1 MPWLSVTTKDGV
13 LIMRVDLNDW
23 DLNRR
28 LAALDM
34 IETIQGAKEDALSV
48 ESEEENNG

>member
-13 LIMRVDLNDW
+13 LITRLDLNNW

-28 LAALDM
+28 LPSLDLLEE
-34 IETIQGAKEDALSV
+34 IRGAKEDALSV
-48 ESEEENNG
+48 ESEEEENT